1 MHLCVVGT
9 ISFSVESKHNGDS
22 QDDSDEDQDTDQIPF
37 YKKSLS
43 ELSDKFGDEKAGKFI
58 IMESFMINIHKP
70 SSFICKSVATLHSKH
85 IYKCVFHVSVRI
97 VLFQD

>member
-1 MHLCVVGT
+1 MHLCVIGT
-9 ISFSVESKHNGDS
+9 ISFSVKSKHDGDS
-22 QDDSDEDQDTDQIPF
+22 QNDSDEDQDRDQIPS

-43 ELSDKFGDEKAGKFI
+43 ELSDKFDEEKAGKFI

-70 SSFICKSVATLHSKH
+70 SSFFCKSVAILHSKC
-85 IYKCVFHVSVRI
+85 IYKCVFHISVRI